1 MSVEEAGSANAGL
14 ASFRA
19 HPADIVLTDYAMPGL
34 TGWDVARA
42 LKALDL
48 RVLVDLQMPLRSGVA
63 LLPDL
68 RARLPNARL
77 IALTLMEPASV
88 QATALA
94 AGADAFVSK
103 ASLEHDLLP
112 AIQGLAPL
120 AHW

>member
-1 MSVEEAGSANAGL
+1 VQAATL
-14 ASFRA
+14 R
-19 HPADIVLTDYAMPGL
+19 P
-34 TGWDVARA
+34 DV
-42 LKALDL
+42 
-48 RVLVDLQMPLRSGVA
+48 VLVDLQMPLRSGVA

-77 IALTLMEPASV
+77 IALTLMDPASV

-112 AIQGLAPL
+112 AIQGLAPF
-120 AHW
+120 AHR